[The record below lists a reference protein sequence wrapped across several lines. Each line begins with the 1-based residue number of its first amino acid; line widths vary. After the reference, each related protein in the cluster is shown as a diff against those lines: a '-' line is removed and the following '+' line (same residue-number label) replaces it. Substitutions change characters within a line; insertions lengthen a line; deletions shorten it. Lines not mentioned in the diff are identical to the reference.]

1 MRARA
6 HSRDEGGFGR
16 VAATSLV
23 MLAMLSGIVLMV
35 LGAVGHMATLPSPSL
50 ANLGSPVARERHLAE
65 RRHPE
70 SGFAALGSGAASRS
84 SSHRSHDGQDAVGDG
99 SMTLD
104 ELRASLRGDVTTDVS
119 WSDRSDTATGASLG
133 SKPRR
138 RWPFGANGRDEKKG
152 ESRAHGKRHRYRNE
166 RLDEASKTRGDDD
179 LLDVMKRGY
188 REAEEAGLSGKD
200 TKPYDPATVDAE
212 TEYRTKSGRARLE
225 TKFIN
230 PRALNSTADTGRLRR
245 LGRTL
250 YLDGEPWLMR
260 ALCYSPIPVG
270 WDPDWFEPYGDFFTS
285 EFAGIYERDIPL
297 MAAAGVNTLRV
308 YTQALAQTHA
318 LLRFVPQVR
327 YRRRGWVRV
336 R

>member
-138 RWPFGANGRDEKKG
+138 RWPFGANGRDEN
-152 ESRAHGKRHRYRNE
+152 SP
-166 RLDEASKTRGDDD
+166 L
-179 LLDVMKRGY
+179 
-188 REAEEAGLSGKD
+188 AG
-200 TKPYDPATVDAE
+200 A
-212 TEYRTKSGRARLE
+212 
-225 TKFIN
+225 
-230 PRALNSTADTGRLRR
+230 
-245 LGRTL
+245 
-250 YLDGEPWLMR
+250 
-260 ALCYSPIPVG
+260 
-270 WDPDWFEPYGDFFTS
+270 
-285 EFAGIYERDIPL
+285 
-297 MAAAGVNTLRV
+297 
-308 YTQALAQTHA
+308 
-318 LLRFVPQVR
+318 
-327 YRRRGWVRV
+327 
-336 R
+336 

>member
-1 MRARA
+1 MQKRFTIPKASQ
-6 HSRDEGGFGR
+6 HSRSPSR

-152 ESRAHGKRHRYRNE
+152 ESMAHGSVIDIETN
-166 RLDEASKTRGDDD
+166 DS
-179 LLDVMKRGY
+179 MKR
-188 REAEEAGLSGKD
+188 RRPAG
-200 TKPYDPATVDAE
+200 TTTYWT
-212 TEYRTKSGRARLE
+212 
-225 TKFIN
+225 
-230 PRALNSTADTGRLRR
+230 
-245 LGRTL
+245 
-250 YLDGEPWLMR
+250 
-260 ALCYSPIPVG
+260 
-270 WDPDWFEPYGDFFTS
+270 
-285 EFAGIYERDIPL
+285 
-297 MAAAGVNTLRV
+297 
-308 YTQALAQTHA
+308 
-318 LLRFVPQVR
+318 
-327 YRRRGWVRV
+327 
-336 R
+336 